1 VLLLRRICLVW
12 LAAFTLS
19 ACTGSDDVESIS
31 KTQKY
36 YFVESLKTV
45 EAAGLQLQNPSLR
58 ADELK
63 TALTNMDKGLKL
75 AFQVKPDFL
84 DQLDPRLS
92 KNYQRYFV
100 KGIESYRLGIE
111 AGDRIGQQQGL
122 KLLSQ
127 WALFWSEAKQPVSAK
142 LQAP

>member
-1 VLLLRRICLVW
+1 MLLLRYIFLVW

-19 ACTGSDDVESIS
+19 ACTGSDDAESIS

-45 EAAGLQLQNPSLR
+45 ETAGRQLQNPALK

-63 TALTNMDKGLKL
+63 TALANMDEGLKL
-75 AFQVKPDFL
+75 AFQVKADFL

-111 AGDRIGQQQGL
+111 ARDSAEQQQGL

-127 WALFWSEAKQPVSAK
+127 WAMFWSEAKQPVNAK